1 MSSYKENIEQVYTN
15 MHWQHMCFL
24 PWPAKKHVT
33 TLHTLDTITEDIQKG
48 NI

>member
-1 MSSYKENIEQVYTN
+1 MTSYKEPIKQVHTN

-24 PWPAKKHVT
+24 PCTTKKQVK
-33 TLHTLDTITEDIQKG
+33 TLNTLDTITKDILKG

>member
-1 MSSYKENIEQVYTN
+1 MTSSKEPIKQVYTN

-24 PWPAKKHVT
+24 PWPSKKQVK
-33 TLHTLDTITEDIQKG
+33 TLNTLDTITKDIPKG

>member
-1 MSSYKENIEQVYTN
+1 MTFYKEPIKQVYTN

-24 PWPAKKHVT
+24 PWPAKKQVK
-33 TLHTLDTITEDIQKG
+33 TLHTLDTITEDIPKG